1 MAQNKAARY
10 IKNVTKSFG
19 YAVMDV
25 SAELNPAIK
34 AFGERNQDL
43 GKALY
48 ESVRDYKSTFKKAQK
63 AISESDVYDFAVSYK
78 RNLFEDLKSGNFYNK
93 QRINADYEYL
103 GGADEASLRD
113 EFSDMFDD
121 DEWEDEDFVSDMKR
135 QKITMNTIESV
146 GERIANAS
154 AEATIRSAEYQVAA
168 QRESTKTLMKHN
180 TALFQQT
187 LAGMAAINSSLSQL
201 ASVPDIVTTHANN
214 SSKYFETSNNLQKET
229 NELLKQILESVKTPT
244 ANGGYKKKNR
254 IGFNDVIDYEGMI
267 DIKQYGKAIA
277 QNINDQFGDIL
288 GATKFGDK
296 SVLKSFASS
305 PLQPLMEMLVRK
317 SIPGS
322 AKKAMKNFNNTL
334 SNFFPALLSQL
345 GFVEG
350 NVGDYLKPIFG
361 LDSELKKGINTSKYE
376 KGRVA
381 WDGVARKS
389 LTEIIPGQLSEIISI
404 LTGEPPKIFDSRN
417 GKMVSIREGHAYESR
432 RTQQHANNASA
443 EILDSI
449 KKVIGK
455 GYFKDAHQQ
464 NNFYSDIADFVLAIY
479 ESGGMPNF
487 KDPEFFN
494 KLGTNLDPLTEKI
507 ILQAL
512 NNNSRTNKGRNINLS
527 VGRRVANERERQTR
541 ESYNAESGE
550 TDTLMSYL
558 YNGQFDKYTK
568 KSSSTKSGY
577 NTVKGIFGTTDKY
590 GNDLFF
596 YLQELYKNTKIIANN
611 SSSDNDSGFFRLG
624 RKPKNT
630 PPGGGGIDIPTK
642 QRGSEQEEYEDFR
655 YEQASLDRRAEEAA
669 SKGLVQL
676 DGELENNEKIS
687 MIANQLDADMF
698 EHTKDKS
705 KPNLVDKIKRSK
717 TMPEKIK
724 KLVAGTFQFANK
736 PLEAFASLLNSADER
751 LYDLIYGKA
760 TKDVK
765 DLGFIGVFK
774 QDMDAVFEAIKENFV
789 DPTSKFFKELFGM
802 DTEKSFKENLFGKKG
817 EDGRYSGGKFSG
829 FMNNT
834 KDEFKGFANKVKDS
848 FVGDFSG
855 SYANGGQV
863 KKTGLAILSEGE
875 YVVPSELNPF
885 YHGKTDKAQQMKNEN
900 RVANKFFGKFAFGG
914 TAGKYTDDD
923 GNPLDTRDALYEYL
937 GLNPDVD
944 QLSDSEIN
952 AKYRATKA
960 SRKAAKGVKDTTNAM
975 GDFAKTIKTEFYDK
989 VKGKASKETTTT
1001 FGEVVDDIKANH
1013 SSYTPGAAVGGG
1025 IGGLLGLLVGAPLLG
1040 ASVGAAVGLTAKS
1053 GTIQKALFGE
1063 EDKDGEMSGGLFGKK
1078 VSTFLTKKLPGIAK
1092 YSGAGMLAGA
1102 LLPGGPIVG
1111 AIVGSAVGF
1120 AAKSQ
1125 KFQDMIFGKDEEK
1138 DKDGNVINKGK
1149 KGLIDK
1155 NKLKKKLPKAT
1166 AGAIIGLLA
1175 NPIIPGGPIASLIVG
1190 SAIGFASDTENFKT
1204 ALFGRKTKD
1213 GGREGG
1219 LFENIRQGVIIPF
1232 TNFFKEQ
1239 TESIKDWFEK
1249 KIKKPVE
1256 DAIDPIN
1263 KHLSMIAKGLK
1274 GMVTG
1279 HIKKGV
1285 KNVGKWL
1292 FNNSALARGVRHVGG
1307 DFGRAA
1313 IGAAK
1318 GVAELPF
1325 SVIGGFGNHLRSKD
1339 ILKGNADY
1347 MTAAERDAYYEKYLL
1362 GNGGRVQDKAKE
1374 TKDKFGEALG
1384 SFKKGRIITGLGQSL
1399 NGLQM
1404 GTIGMANS
1412 ALRDVGWNYRSQKPL
1427 IENGFNNAD
1436 KVIAGMDVDQ
1446 LKDFQSAIGRW
1457 KDAATQNKLDLKQ
1470 TKDDI
1475 KTDLSYT
1482 RLTPHQTRKLTKL
1495 ATSGSPDALD
1505 DVKDYLSTLNISEET
1520 RKDML
1525 KKMEAQ
1531 IKKYNKLSSTKDD
1544 QAKATKLS
1552 EYYIFKKYGIRLT
1565 DKNADKLSDYIKT
1578 DLNARMKE
1586 NEEFESEKTPEDK
1599 VANTIV
1605 DENEKAEIR
1614 TEKRHS
1620 ELISKINFLANIIY
1634 DANGRSDEI
1643 KFQSAEDEKAF
1654 NNYKSKKSAKDD
1666 KNDDIKEDL
1675 DKKAAEAEKA
1685 DDTNA
1690 DETADAEPQAEGG
1703 RSGLRRHIYGGAT
1716 NFMDMLGKFK
1726 NFFSMVMNKV
1736 SGKMNSP
1743 EDDGPKD
1750 GSMKYVEY
1758 NGRILNYKYDKMA
1771 HDFLPADQETKKLLT
1786 SMDSGKDDKDKQQ
1799 IAQQAMPEQKKDEE
1813 SGGLFSS
1820 LLGMLGNLLPDG
1832 VKSKLS
1838 MVKTLSGYALPAA
1851 AIVAVGLALSGKL
1864 DGVGEQ
1870 IGNLKIF
1877 KGNDTKSAFADNSVI
1892 SAGGKQLQVDENG
1905 NVVKDENGDY
1915 VATDGSTVDS
1925 HEVLDYTGSDT
1936 SVSTNVKRNI
1946 LSGVLLRG
1954 DAGVITGTAKFVA
1967 NSKLGK
1973 AGMKAIGGLK
1983 KGAGKLVDKFLGK
1996 QGLGQEAAEFGTKST
2011 FLTYISTLL
2020 EKIPQAISKIAAK
2033 LGKIPGIGPII
2044 QKLSSGIG
2052 MFLDKLFTNIKSA
2065 AEKLGKKITSL
2076 TKKLEA
2082 LMPAINIAYA
2092 VGVGINAYGNAASIL
2107 GIVDKPTM
2115 TQRLIA
2121 VVLAVVNAMIPIVGD
2136 LIPNKVLVNIFME
2149 VAPKIGI
2156 DVSSLQK
2163 QRDEA
2168 EQTVEE
2174 YNQEHGTD
2182 YNVEEYNKKVGG
2194 QEGIFSK
2201 MADDAKS
2208 FVTNVK
2214 EKGLKNAITDYASNT
2229 VDTVKANI
2237 GKVGDDYKGL
2247 LDLAKKGDLKGL
2259 WSYDS
2264 GDNSEDNPVNGFTKV
2279 SLVGNKISLTPFAL
2293 VKAAGNK
2300 VKGFVTNVV
2309 TTTKNSVINN
2319 AQNAADLYGLAKTGD
2334 LKGLWDY
2341 QDGEDSE
2348 DNPVNGFTKM
2358 TLVSNKIAMTPM
2370 ALIRAAGNKIKEF
2383 IGGIIDSVKATAL
2396 NITQNATDI
2405 AELANEGDIKGVL
2418 SYQDGEDSEDN
2429 PVNGFTKMALFGA
2442 KMGGVIIAAFHSVSD
2457 KIGGFIHDK
2466 IGNKDTIL
2474 SIGDTVSNM
2483 KDYAANGDIKS
2494 IWKEKSDDDGTL
2506 LSKIAGIALNISKP
2520 VFTIVGVL
2528 SKLMKP
2534 IKDAVDG
2541 IKDKAEDFKD
2551 FVFGDDSVGSGTE
2564 AGSISEAGNAVSN
2577 IASSVKITTQGG
2589 RSGLR
2594 RKRRYGG
2601 ASGDFISQFDGGSY
2615 GDSSYADEGCA
2626 PASAAMLINQNL
2638 GGNAAS
2644 LQSAGNYAVEKGYKV
2659 DGDGTKP
2666 GYFKDIMSQY
2676 GMDSDYTSSK
2686 SSIMGNLQSGQPTIL
2701 LGKDSSNTSKAN
2713 SPFGSNPH
2721 YVVATG
2727 TDNNGNVVVN
2737 DPESNGPG
2745 KVYNKSILN
2754 KVSMGVSAKNGGASK
2769 IGSWARGKV
2778 RKHLY
2783 GGRFAEG
2790 MTSADSATKTI
2801 VGGPSSIQANDT
2813 RSNIW
2818 AFLRSKG
2825 CSEFAAAAIMGNIGW
2840 ESGGFRPD
2848 AVERGN
2854 NGEGF
2859 GLCQWSYG
2867 RKQALYAY
2875 AQSINKDPKSLGV
2888 QLNYLWQELT
2898 STESTWISRC
2908 NKTYGSV
2915 DNFIKSTDDL
2925 GGMTDFY
2932 CDAFERPSADAAH
2945 KAERRKYAQDAYND
2959 FNGKNIKLNLE
2970 DGGSYS
2976 SDGSSGSASSSSSV
2990 DGSTGSAD
2998 GSSDSSSSGSL
3009 FGGIFNKVMK
3019 SIYGKDLISG
3029 LSGAGLTFGDDDSEG
3044 SATEAGSISG
3054 AGDAVSNV
3062 ASDVTSNITGSS
3074 GSSSGSAIVDDA
3086 RSYIGKLPYK
3096 MGTNS
3101 LSGTSDCSGF
3111 TQNIFAKHGIQ
3122 IPRDAQ
3128 SQYNA
3133 SNGTSVDKSQLQP
3146 GDLVFFQSNGKAV
3159 GHVGIYAGNNKM
3171 VHESSGKQNVVEADF
3186 GSDWCNSHYVGA
3198 KRFGGGSG
3206 LLSSSRMLTDSQLFG
3221 GASGLGDDTSAP
3233 TGSSGGS
3240 LASAIQSMASQ
3251 ATTPAPSTSGSGNSD
3266 AIALLQKLVDNTT
3279 AIAKIADLLTSIAD
3293 RSGGDTN
3300 IAVSNTGGTN
3310 IQSQGLQ
3317 NYGGNSGARDSIS
3330 TLVESLVALASE

>member
-48 ESVRDYKSTFKKAQK
+48 ESVRDYKNTFKKAQK
-63 AISESDVYDFAVSYK
+63 AISQSDVYDFAVSYK
-78 RNLFEDLKSGNFYNK
+78 RNLFDDLKSGNFYNK

-121 DEWEDEDFVSDMKR
+121 DDWEDEDFVSDMKR

-146 GERIANAS
+146 GERIANAN

-305 PLQPLMEMLVRK
+305 PLQPLMEMMVRK

-611 SSSDNDSGFFRLG
+611 SSSDNGSGFFILG

-676 DGELENNEKIS
+676 DGELEDNEKIS

-774 QDMDAVFEAIKENFV
+774 QDMDAAFEAIKENFV

-885 YHGKTDKAQQMKNEN
+885 YHGKTDKAQQMRNEN

-1313 IGAAK
+1313 IGTVK
-1318 GVAELPF
+1318 GMAELPF
-1325 SVIGGFGNHLRSKD
+1325 AAIGGFGNYLRSKD

-1347 MTAAERDAYYEKYLL
+1347 MTAEERNAYYEKYLL

-1531 IKKYNKLSSTKDD
+1531 IKKYNDLSSTKDD

-1726 NFFSMVMNKV
+1726 NFFSMAMNKV
-1736 SGKMNSP
+1736 SGKMNNP

-1750 GSMKYVEY
+1750 GAMKYVEY

-1813 SGGLFSS
+1813 GGGIFSS

-1838 MVKTLSGYALPAA
+1838 MIKTLSGYAAPAA

-1864 DGVGEQ
+1864 DGVGEK

-1892 SAGGKQLQVDENG
+1892 SAGGKQLQVDEKG

-1983 KGAGKLVDKFLGK
+1983 KGAGKVVNKFLGK
-1996 QGLGQEAAEFGTKST
+1996 QGLAEEAAEFGTKST
-2011 FLTYISTLL
+2011 FLTYVSTLL
-2020 EKIPQAISKIAAK
+2020 EKIPQAISKIAGK
-2033 LGKIPGIGPII
+2033 LGKIPGIGPVLE
-2044 QKLSSGIG
+2044 KLSNGIG
-2052 MFLDKLFTNIKSA
+2052 VFLDKVFAEISTA
-2065 AEKLGKKITSL
+2065 AGKLGKKISTLAS
-2076 TKKLEA
+2076 KLEK

-2107 GIVDKPTM
+2107 GIVDKPTI

-2121 VVLAVVNAMIPIVGD
+2121 IVIAVVNAMIPIVGD

-2156 DVSSLQK
+2156 DVSDLQK

-2201 MADDAKS
+2201 AADKAKS

-2214 EKGLKNAITDYASNT
+2214 EKGLKNTITDYASNT

-2300 VKGFVTNVV
+2300 IKGFITNVV

-2319 AQNAADLYGLAKTGD
+2319 AQNYMDLYNLSKKGD
-2334 LKGLWDY
+2334 IKGLWDY

-2348 DNPVNGFTKM
+2348 DNPVNGFTKA
-2358 TLVSNKIAMTPM
+2358 TLVGNKVALSPIT
-2370 ALIRAAGNKIKEF
+2370 LIRAAGNKLKEF

-2396 NITQNATDI
+2396 NITQNAADI
-2405 AELANEGDIKGVL
+2405 AELANEGDIGGVI

-2442 KMGGVIIAAFHSVSD
+2442 KMGGVVVAAFHNVSD
-2457 KIGGFIHDK
+2457 KIKAFIHDK
-2466 IGNKDTIL
+2466 IGNKESIMSAVNTI
-2474 SIGDTVSNM
+2474 SDM
-2483 KDYAANGDIKS
+2483 KDYAADGDLKS
-2494 IWKEKSDDDGTL
+2494 IWKEDPDDDGTII
-2506 LSKIAGIALNISKP
+2506 SKISGIALNLSKP
-2520 VFTIVGVL
+2520 IFTVIGIM

-2534 IKDAVDG
+2534 VKDAVDKV
-2541 IKDKAEDFKD
+2541 KDKAGDVTD
-2551 FVFGDDSVGSGTE
+2551 FVLGDEDSVRRQTIDAGIDTISGWMPWNKNKE
-2564 AGSISEAGNAVSN
+2564 
-2577 IASSVKITTQGG
+2577 GG

-2594 RKRRYGG
+2594 RRHRHGG
-2601 ASGDFISQFDGGSY
+2601 ASGNFISQFDGGSY

-2686 SSIMGNLQSGQPTIL
+2686 SSIMDNLQSGQPTIL

-2778 RKHLY
+2778 RRHLY
-2783 GGRFAEG
+2783 GGRAVEG
-2790 MTSADSATKTI
+2790 MTSADSATRTA
-2801 VGGPSSIQANDT
+2801 VNGNSNSIKANDT

-2818 AFLRSKG
+2818 AFLKSKG
-2825 CSEFAAAAIMGNIGW
+2825 CSDFAAAAIMGNIGH
-2840 ESGGFRPD
+2840 ESGGFKPD

-2859 GLCQWSYG
+2859 GLCQWSYN
-2867 RKQALYAY
+2867 RKTALMAY
-2875 AQSINKDPKSLGV
+2875 ANQMGKPATSLEV

-2898 STESTWISRC
+2898 STESTWISMC
-2908 NKTYGSV
+2908 NKSYGSV
-2915 DNFIKSTDDL
+2915 DGFLKSTSDL
-2925 GGMTDFY
+2925 GAMTDFY
-2932 CDAFERPSADAAH
+2932 CDAFERP
-2945 KAERRKYAQDAYND
+2945 KASTANKPARRKYAQEAYND
-2959 FNGKNIKLNLE
+2959 FSGKNISINFGA
-2970 DGGSYS
+2970 DGGSASTDGTS
-2976 SDGSSGSASSSSSV
+2976 SDGSSGATTG
-2990 DGSTGSAD
+2990 DGSTGS
-2998 GSSDSSSSGSL
+2998 SDSSSSSGSL

-3019 SIYGKDLISG
+3019 SMYGKDLISG
-3029 LSGAGLTFGDDDSEG
+3029 LSGAGLTFGDEDESDGAS
-3044 SATEAGSISG
+3044 TEAGSISG
-3054 AGDAVSNV
+3054 AGDAAGNVASNV
-3062 ASDVTSNITGSS
+3062 ASNVTGGGNLSDL
-3074 GSSSGSAIVDDA
+3074 VEDA
-3086 RSYIGKLPYK
+3086 KSYSGKLPYVW
-3096 MGTNS
+3096 GAQS
-3101 LSGTSDCSGF
+3101 LDSATGADCSGF
-3111 TQNIFAKHGIQ
+3111 VKSIFAKHGVNIGARTAQ
-3122 IPRDAQ
+3122 DMYSSDQGTAVDQ
-3128 SQYNA
+3128 SQM
-3133 SNGTSVDKSQLQP
+3133 QP
-3146 GDLVFFQSNGKAV
+3146 GDLIFFKSNGRAV
-3159 GHVGIYAGNNKM
+3159 GHVGIYAGNNQM
-3171 VHESSGKQNVVEADF
+3171 VHESSSKKNVTV
-3186 GSDWCNSHYVGA
+3186 SDLTNYPLPVVGV

>member
-48 ESVRDYKSTFKKAQK
+48 ESARDYKNTFKKAQK

-78 RNLFEDLKSGNFYNK
+78 RNLFDDLKSGNFYNK

-146 GERIANAS
+146 GEKIANAS

-201 ASVPDIVTTHANN
+201 ASVPDVVTTHANN

-449 KKVIGK
+449 KKVVGK

-494 KLGTNLDPLTEKI
+494 KLGTNLDPLSEKI

-568 KSSSTKSGY
+568 KSSTKSGY

-611 SSSDNDSGFFRLG
+611 SSSDNGSGFFRLG

-676 DGELENNEKIS
+676 DGELEDNEKIS

-774 QDMDAVFEAIKENFV
+774 QDMDAAFEAIKENFV

-885 YHGKTDKAQQMKNEN
+885 YHGKTDKAQQMRNEN

-960 SRKAAKGVKDTTNAM
+960 SRKVAKGVKDTTNAM

-989 VKGKASKETTTT
+989 VKGKAPKETTTT

-1102 LLPGGPIVG
+1102 LLPGGPVVG

-1138 DKDGNVINKGK
+1138 DKDGNVISKGK

-1190 SAIGFASDTENFKT
+1190 SAVGFASDTELFKT

-1213 GGREGG
+1213 GSREGG
-1219 LFENIRQGVIIPF
+1219 LFENIRQGMIVPF

-1239 TESIKDWFEK
+1239 SESIKDWFEE

-1256 DAIDPIN
+1256 GAIDPIT
-1263 KHLSMIAKGLK
+1263 KHLKMIGNGLK
-1274 GMVTG
+1274 SLVGG
-1279 HIKKGV
+1279 KIKKGI
-1285 KNVGKWL
+1285 KNVGAWMTKTKGAK
-1292 FNNSALARGVRHVGG
+1292 ALRTIGG
-1307 DFGRAA
+1307 DLASAA
-1313 IGAAK
+1313 IGTAK
-1318 GVAELPF
+1318 GVVGLPF
-1325 SVIGGFGNHLRSKD
+1325 AAIGGLGDRLRSKD
-1339 ILKGNADY
+1339 VARGNADY
-1347 MTAAERDAYYEKYLL
+1347 MTAEQRIAWRDSHKGLAYTGE
-1362 GNGGRVQDKAKE
+1362 NVKAAKG
-1374 TKDKFGEALG
+1374 KLSDAKS
-1384 SFKKGRIITGLGQSL
+1384 SFKKGRILTGIGQAL
-1399 NGLQM
+1399 NGATRATF
-1404 GTIGMANS
+1404 GTATSMLKDAGGNIDRFYNDS
-1412 ALRDVGWNYRSQKPL
+1412 SK
-1427 IENGFNNAD
+1427 GFDKAD
-1436 KVIAGMDVDQ
+1436 EILAGMDVDQ
-1446 LKDFQSAIGRW
+1446 LNQLKSALGRY
-1457 KDAATQNKLDLKQ
+1457 KDASTQNKLDLKQ
-1470 TKDDI
+1470 IEDDF
-1475 KTDLSYT
+1475 KTELSYN
-1482 RLTPHQTRKLTKL
+1482 RLDASVNRKIIKL
-1495 ATSGSPDALD
+1495 ATSGKETALD
-1505 DVKDYLSTLNISEET
+1505 DVKDYVSTLNIS
-1520 RKDML
+1520 DAS
-1525 KKMEAQ
+1525 KKEIIEKMAE
-1531 IKKYNKLSSTKDD
+1531 KTKRYYKLSANKDN
-1544 QAKATKLS
+1544 QKTAAEKSAK
-1552 EYYIFKKYGIRLT
+1552 YMKKTIGIDLT
-1565 DKNADKLSDYIKT
+1565 NKNAGKLIDYVNTEI
-1578 DLNARMKE
+1578 NARNSAKE
-1586 NEEFESEKTPEDK
+1586 DEEANKTPAEK
-1599 VANTIV
+1599 VSDTII
-1605 DENEKAEIR
+1605 DENEKYEKAREERHAEI
-1614 TEKRHS
+1614 
-1620 ELISKINFLANIIY
+1620 ISKINFLANCIY
-1634 DANGRSDEI
+1634 DANGRPEDIRFDSMTDEKSFKDWKSKNSGNKTGAKDSANSNTEKAPGMSENDLDSNYNSDDDEI
-1643 KFQSAEDEKAF
+1643 
-1654 NNYKSKKSAKDD
+1654 
-1666 KNDDIKEDL
+1666 
-1675 DKKAAEAEKA
+1675 
-1685 DDTNA
+1685 
-1690 DETADAEPQAEGG
+1690 
-1703 RSGLRRHIYGGAT
+1703 
-1716 NFMDMLGKFK
+1716 
-1726 NFFSMVMNKV
+1726 
-1736 SGKMNSP
+1736 
-1743 EDDGPKD
+1743 KD

-1813 SGGLFSS
+1813 GGGIFSS

-1838 MVKTLSGYALPAA
+1838 MIKTLSGYAAPAA

-1877 KGNDTKSAFADNSVI
+1877 KGNDTKSAFADNSVL

-1925 HEVLDYTGSDT
+1925 HEVIDYTGSDT

-2052 MFLDKLFTNIKSA
+2052 MLLDKLFTNIKSA

-2092 VGVGINAYGNAASIL
+2092 AGVGINAYGNAASIL

-2201 MADDAKS
+2201 AADKAKS

-2214 EKGLKNAITDYASNT
+2214 EKGLKNTITDYASNT

-2300 VKGFVTNVV
+2300 IKEFVTNAVK
-2309 TTTKNSVINN
+2309 TTKNSVINN
-2319 AQNAADLYGLAKTGD
+2319 AQNAVGLYGLAKTGD

-2348 DNPVNGFTKM
+2348 DNPVNGFTKV

-2396 NITQNATDI
+2396 NITQNAADI
-2405 AELANEGDIKGVL
+2405 AELANEGDIGGVI

-2442 KMGGVIIAAFHSVSD
+2442 KMSGVVVAAFHNVSD
-2457 KIGGFIHDK
+2457 KIKAFIHDK
-2466 IGNKDTIL
+2466 IGNKESIMSAVNTI
-2474 SIGDTVSNM
+2474 SDM
-2483 KDYAANGDIKS
+2483 KDYAADGDLKS
-2494 IWKEKSDDDGTL
+2494 IWKEDPDDDGTII
-2506 LSKIAGIALNISKP
+2506 SKISGIALNLSKP
-2520 VFTIVGVL
+2520 IFTVIGIMN
-2528 SKLMKP
+2528 KLMKP
-2534 IKDAVDG
+2534 VKDAVDKV
-2541 IKDKAEDFKD
+2541 KDKTGDVTD
-2551 FVFGDDSVGSGTE
+2551 FVLGDEDSVRRQTIDAGIDTISGWMPWNKNKE
-2564 AGSISEAGNAVSN
+2564 
-2577 IASSVKITTQGG
+2577 GG

-2644 LQSAGNYAVEKGYKV
+2644 LQSAGNYAVKKGYKV

-2686 SSIMGNLQSGQPTIL
+2686 SSIMDNLQSGQPTIL

-2778 RKHLY
+2778 RRHLY
-2783 GGRFAEG
+2783 GGRAVEG
-2790 MTSADSATKTI
+2790 MTSADSATRTT
-2801 VGGPSSIQANDT
+2801 VNGNSNSIKANDT

-2818 AFLRSKG
+2818 AFLKSKG
-2825 CSEFAAAAIMGNIGW
+2825 CSDFAAAAIMGNIGH
-2840 ESGGFRPD
+2840 ESGGFKPD

-2859 GLCQWSYG
+2859 GLCQWSYN
-2867 RKQALYAY
+2867 RKTALMAY
-2875 AQSINKDPKSLGV
+2875 ANQMGKPATSLEV

-2898 STESTWISRC
+2898 STESTWISMC
-2908 NKTYGSV
+2908 NKSYGSV
-2915 DNFIKSTDDL
+2915 DGFLKSTSDL
-2925 GGMTDFY
+2925 GAMTDFY
-2932 CDAFERPSADAAH
+2932 CDAFERP
-2945 KAERRKYAQDAYND
+2945 KASTANKPARRKYAQEAYND
-2959 FNGKNIKLNLE
+2959 FSGKNISINFGA
-2970 DGGSYS
+2970 DGGSASTDGTS
-2976 SDGSSGSASSSSSV
+2976 SDGSSGATTG
-2990 DGSTGSAD
+2990 DGSTGS
-2998 GSSDSSSSGSL
+2998 SDSSSSSGSL

-3019 SIYGKDLISG
+3019 SMYGKDLISG
-3029 LSGAGLTFGDDDSEG
+3029 LSGAGLTFGDEDESDGAS
-3044 SATEAGSISG
+3044 TEAGSISG
-3054 AGDAVSNV
+3054 AGDAAGNVASNV
-3062 ASDVTSNITGSS
+3062 ASNVTGGGNLSDL
-3074 GSSSGSAIVDDA
+3074 VEDA
-3086 RSYIGKLPYK
+3086 KSYSGKLPYVW
-3096 MGTNS
+3096 GAQS
-3101 LSGTSDCSGF
+3101 LDSATGADCSGF
-3111 TQNIFAKHGIQ
+3111 VKSIFAKHGVNIGARTAQ
-3122 IPRDAQ
+3122 DMYNSNQGTAVDQ
-3128 SQYNA
+3128 SQM
-3133 SNGTSVDKSQLQP
+3133 QP
-3146 GDLVFFQSNGKAV
+3146 GDLIFFKSNGRAV
-3159 GHVGIYAGNNKM
+3159 GHVGIYAGNNQM
-3171 VHESSGKQNVVEADF
+3171 VHESSSKKNVTV
-3186 GSDWCNSHYVGA
+3186 SDLTNYPLPVVGV